1 MNKNFLNYKICG
13 SMEEAEKACD
23 EWIGGGF
30 IQEQNGGF
38 VAFSMREFEEK
49 IKSGVYDKK

>member
-1 MNKNFLNYKICG
+1 MDKNFLNYKICG
-13 SMEEAEKACD
+13 SMEEAEKACN

-49 IKSGVYDKK
+49 VKSGVYDKK